1 MLRIICTFII
11 IFSIYRLNFGIMLVQ
26 RIDYETL
33 STALRGGGGVWH
45 ALGQLNSMYTFPWTL
60 YVIVLIGLQHKSYD
74 TQ

>member
-33 STALRGGGGVWH
+33 STALRGGG
-45 ALGQLNSMYTFPWTL
+45 S
-60 YVIVLIGLQHKSYD
+60 D
-74 TQ
+74 THLAN